1 MDENVDR
8 EVEKKIIESPE
19 QLEQQQE
26 AQQPEQQQETREQ
39 YRERRIN
46 EIKEEYQKY
55 KKEITDDFMAMVNP
69 LYAIGRVGAQ
79 YYSGYAKSD
88 KYYKENKDAITSY
101 EEAVKANNGKHVT
114 DPSQQENRQKYDEYM
129 KLQGL
134 ATFDAVKTI
143 PLVIGFPMLPAINAW
158 KMIDKSLD
166 FMKFQLKNKEE
177 LQGYANEI
185 RQEKM
190 KEQEPEKMQEMEK
203 NEKQNQNQENEME
216 LE

>member
-1 MDENVDR
+1 MDENT
-8 EVEKKIIESPE
+8 EKEIVEIPG
-19 QLEQQQE
+19 Q

-69 LYAIGRVGAQ
+69 LYAIGRVGVQ

-114 DPSQQENRQKYDEYM
+114 DPSQQENRQKHDEYM

-134 ATFDAVKTI
+134 AMFNAIKTM
-143 PLVIGFPMLPAINAW
+143 PLVIGFPILPAINAC

-166 FMKFQLKNKEE
+166 FVKFQLKNKEE

-190 KEQEPEKMQEMEK
+190 KEQEPEKMPEMEK
-203 NEKQNQNQENEME
+203 NEKQNQNKENEME

>member
-1 MDENVDR
+1 MDENT
-8 EVEKKIIESPE
+8 EKEIVEIPG
-19 QLEQQQE
+19 Q

-69 LYAIGRVGAQ
+69 LYAIGRVGVQ

-114 DPSQQENRQKYDEYM
+114 DPSQQENRQKYEEYM
-129 KLQGL
+129 KHQGL
-134 ATFDAVKTI
+134 AIFNAMKTW
-143 PLVIGFPMLPAINAW
+143 PLVIGFPMLPAINGY
-158 KMIDKSLD
+158 KMIGKSLD
-166 FMKFQLKNKEE
+166 FVKFQLKNKEE

-190 KEQEPEKMQEMEK
+190 KEQEPEKMPEMEK

>member
-1 MDENVDR
+1 MDENVNR
-8 EVEKKIIESPE
+8 EIEEKIIESPE

-55 KKEITDDFMAMVNP
+55 KKEITDDFMATVNP
-69 LYAIGRVGAQ
+69 LYAIGRVGEQ
-79 YYSGYAKSD
+79 YFSGYIKSQ
-88 KYYKENKDAITSY
+88 KYYKENKDAITAY
-101 EEAVKANNGKHVT
+101 EEAVKANNGKPVT
-114 DPSQQENRQKYDEYM
+114 DPSQQENRQKAEEYM
-129 KLQGL
+129 KYQIQGMFN
-134 ATFDAVKTI
+134 AIKTV
-143 PLVIGFPMLPAINAW
+143 PSVLGFFPYINAY
-158 KMIDKSLD
+158 KLISKSFD
-166 FMKFQLKNKEE
+166 FFEFQLKNKEE

-190 KEQEPEKMQEMEK
+190 KEQEPEKMPEMEK